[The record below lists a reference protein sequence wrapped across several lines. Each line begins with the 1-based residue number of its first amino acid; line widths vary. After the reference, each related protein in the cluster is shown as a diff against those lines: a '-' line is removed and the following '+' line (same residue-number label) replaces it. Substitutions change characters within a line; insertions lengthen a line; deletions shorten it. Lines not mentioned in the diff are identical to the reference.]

1 MERTVYLAASV
12 LVAVLVLAPVA
23 MAQDLAPGDDDPYGP
38 EQYVVVVGDEELQ
51 QVAGQPLP
59 AELPAEPVPVPEA
72 PLADTGGFVAP
83 SVLLSAVA
91 LLMLGSGVLAAYAVH
106 RRRGR

>member
-1 MERTVYLAASV
+1 
-12 LVAVLVLAPVA
+12 